1 MRARGTF
8 LGACTHGNGTQAVFA
23 VYHRHVTALSRRRA
37 ALWTLMTVLIVVLAV
52 AFRVPILRVAG
63 RVLVASDPLEAS
75 DIIVVSEWAS
85 SMSALEAAD
94 LVAEKVANRVAIL
107 RGPTEPA
114 ELELIR
120 RGILGANGSQWVEEL
135 LHSLGVASVDVIPN
149 SAAGTEDE
157 SVLLPEWSER
167 NHFRSIVVVT
177 TTDHSRRLRRA
188 LRRSM
193 KGHTAKIIVR
203 PSRYSLF
210 DPDRWWQTRAGFR
223 TEISELQKL
232 LFDIVRYPLS

>member
-1 MRARGTF
+1 MAREGQHSPYIIE
-8 LGACTHGNGTQAVFA
+8 G
-23 VYHRHVTALSRRRA
+23 VTALLRRRA
-37 ALWTLMTVLIVVLAV
+37 KLWTSMTVVAVVLAV
-52 AFRVPILRVAG
+52 VFRYPILKAAG
-63 RVLVASDPLEAS
+63 WLLVASDPLEPS

-94 LVAEKVANRVAIL
+94 LVANRVADRVAVL
-107 RGPTEPA
+107 RGPMEPA
-114 ELELIR
+114 EAELIR
-120 RGILGANGSQWVEEL
+120 RGILGATGSTWVEDL
-135 LHSLGVASVDVIPN
+135 LHSLGVASVDVIPQ

-157 SVLLPEWSER
+157 STLLPGWSER
-167 NHFRSIVVVT
+167 NHFRSVVVVT

-193 KGHTAKIIVR
+193 KGRTAKIIVR